1 MTTAAAPQTLGQILF
16 YRQLE
21 PLSLEKH
28 RGLGVSQVPN
38 PFSFLADTHL
48 VPLTVDEFGL
58 AAVCYPI
65 IFDTQSK
72 TPLAVMGLRPGMNV
86 FLGADGS
93 LDPEVYLPAFARR
106 YPFLPILAGPT
117 PTQPPPSQAA
127 TPEGDGD
134 RVLVCIDRSA
144 KMVSQNAGAAV
155 LRRRQALALHAR
167 GDPVLPRVRHAR
179 PAHAEFVK
187 LMDQHDL
194 FELTPLA
201 LPRLK
206 ADGTPDE
213 PQKIGEYL
221 RISEQKLNALPK
233 DTFLELRDR
242 GVSAVMHAH
251 LLSLGLWPKIL
262 SRAARIQASDAAE
275 LNAAGVTAVATR
287 ANTLSNKPRPKGAAC
302 DRWEHG
308 LARLRAFIAGVLAAL
323 AISAPAWA
331 EPFRTANVETEFHA
345 VARRHRAGRAFHDRA
360 APEHPR
366 ALAHL
371 LAQSRR

>member
-1 MTTAAAPQTLGQILF
+1 MTTAGGGQQTLGQILF

-28 RGLGVSQVPN
+28 RGLGVSQVSN

-65 IFDTQSK
+65 IFDTQTK

-106 YPFLPILAGPT
+106 YPFLPVIAG
-117 PTQPPPSQAA
+117 QQQQQQQQA
-127 TPEGDGD
+127 DGD
-134 RVLVCIDRSA
+134 RVVVCIDRAA
-144 KMVSQNAGAAV
+144 KMLSSSPELPFFEGDQPSRYTQEAIQFCREFDV
-155 LRRRQALALHAR
+155 LGRRTQ
-167 GDPVLPRVRHAR
+167 
-179 PAHAEFVK
+179 EFVK
-187 LMDQHDL
+187 LMEQHNL

-201 LPRLK
+201 LPRAK

-213 PQKIGEYL
+213 PMKIGEYL
-221 RISEQKLNALPK
+221 RIDEKKLNSLPK
-233 DTFLELRDR
+233 DTYLELRDK

-262 SRAARIQASDAAE
+262 SRAARIQA
-275 LNAAGVTAVATR
+275 ATP
-287 ANTLSNKPRPKGAAC
+287 LS
-302 DRWEHG
+302 
-308 LARLRAFIAGVLAAL
+308 
-323 AISAPAWA
+323 
-331 EPFRTANVETEFHA
+331 
-345 VARRHRAGRAFHDRA
+345 
-360 APEHPR
+360 
-366 ALAHL
+366 
-371 LAQSRR
+371 

>member
-1 MTTAAAPQTLGQILF
+1 MTTGGQTLGQILF

-21 PLSLEKH
+21 PLSVEKH
-28 RGLGVSQVPN
+28 KGLGVRQVAN

-106 YPFLPILAGPT
+106 YPFLPVIA
-117 PTQPPPSQAA
+117 PPGQNAA
-127 TPEGDGD
+127 TPVEKDSE
-134 RVLVCIDRSA
+134 RLLVCIDRSA
-144 KMVSQNAGAAV
+144 KMLSEQPEQPFFDGDQPSRFTQEAIQFCREFDMLG
-155 LRRRQALALHAR
+155 RRTQ
-167 GDPVLPRVRHAR
+167 
-179 PAHAEFVK
+179 EFVK

-201 LPRLK
+201 LPRMK
-206 ADGTPDE
+206 SDGTPDE

-221 RISEQKLNALPK
+221 RISEAKLNALPK
-233 DTFLELRDR
+233 ETFLELRDR
-242 GVSAVMHAH
+242 GVTAVMHAH

-262 SRAARIQASDAAE
+262 SRAARIQA
-275 LNAAGVTAVATR
+275 ATP
-287 ANTLSNKPRPKGAAC
+287 LS
-302 DRWEHG
+302 
-308 LARLRAFIAGVLAAL
+308 
-323 AISAPAWA
+323 
-331 EPFRTANVETEFHA
+331 
-345 VARRHRAGRAFHDRA
+345 
-360 APEHPR
+360 
-366 ALAHL
+366 
-371 LAQSRR
+371 

>member
-1 MTTAAAPQTLGQILF
+1 MTTAGGGQQTLGQILF

-28 RGLGVSQVPN
+28 RSLGVSQVSN

-65 IFDTQSK
+65 IFDTQTK

-106 YPFLPILAGPT
+106 YPFLPVLAG
-117 PTQPPPSQAA
+117 QQQAQA
-127 TPEGDGD
+127 QTAEGE
-134 RVLVCIDRSA
+134 RVVVCIDRAA
-144 KMVSQNAGAAV
+144 KMLSSSPELPFFEGDKPSRYTQEAIQFCREFDV
-155 LRRRQALALHAR
+155 LGRRTQ
-167 GDPVLPRVRHAR
+167 
-179 PAHAEFVK
+179 EFVK
-187 LMDQHDL
+187 LMEQHNL

-201 LPRLK
+201 LPRAK

-213 PQKIGEYL
+213 PVKIGEYL
-221 RISEQKLNALPK
+221 RIDEKKLNALQK
-233 DTFLELRDR
+233 ETYLELRDK

-262 SRAARIQASDAAE
+262 SRAARIQAS
-275 LNAAGVTAVATR
+275 TP
-287 ANTLSNKPRPKGAAC
+287 LS
-302 DRWEHG
+302 
-308 LARLRAFIAGVLAAL
+308 
-323 AISAPAWA
+323 
-331 EPFRTANVETEFHA
+331 
-345 VARRHRAGRAFHDRA
+345 
-360 APEHPR
+360 
-366 ALAHL
+366 
-371 LAQSRR
+371 

>member
-1 MTTAAAPQTLGQILF
+1 MTTAGQTLGQILF

-28 RGLGVSQVPN
+28 RKLGVSQVPN

-72 TPLAVMGLRPGMNV
+72 TPLAVMGLRAGMNV

-106 YPFLPILAGPT
+106 YPFLPIIAAGQQQEQT
-117 PTQPPPSQAA
+117 PPPTDGQ
-127 TPEGDGD
+127 GD
-134 RVLVCIDRSA
+134 RVVVCIDRAA
-144 KMVSQNAGAAV
+144 KMLSQTPEMPFFEGDQPSRYTQDAIQFCREFDMLG
-155 LRRRQALALHAR
+155 RRTQ
-167 GDPVLPRVRHAR
+167 
-179 PAHAEFVK
+179 EFVK
-187 LMDQHDL
+187 LMDQHGL

-201 LPRLK
+201 LPRAK
-206 ADGTPDE
+206 PDGTPDE

-221 RISEQKLNALPK
+221 RVSEQKLNALPK
-233 DTFLELRDR
+233 ETYLELRDR

-262 SRAARIQASDAAE
+262 SRAARIQASAP
-275 LNAAGVTAVATR
+275 
-287 ANTLSNKPRPKGAAC
+287 LS
-302 DRWEHG
+302 
-308 LARLRAFIAGVLAAL
+308 
-323 AISAPAWA
+323 
-331 EPFRTANVETEFHA
+331 
-345 VARRHRAGRAFHDRA
+345 
-360 APEHPR
+360 
-366 ALAHL
+366 
-371 LAQSRR
+371 

>member
-1 MTTAAAPQTLGQILF
+1 MATAGAGDQQTLGQILF

-28 RGLGVSQVPN
+28 RRLGVSQVAN

-106 YPFLPILAGPT
+106 YPFLPVIAGGD
-117 PTQPPPSQAA
+117 QPPPSKE
-127 TPEGDGD
+127 PDDGD
-134 RVLVCIDRSA
+134 KVMVCIDRAA
-144 KMVSQNAGAAV
+144 KMLSQTPELPFFEGDKPSRYTQEAIQFCREFDMLG
-155 LRRRQALALHAR
+155 RRTH
-167 GDPVLPRVRHAR
+167 
-179 PAHAEFVK
+179 EFVK
-187 LMDQHDL
+187 LMDEHGL

-201 LPRLK
+201 LPRAK
-206 ADGTPDE
+206 PDGTPDE

-233 DTFLELRDR
+233 DVYIDLRDR

-262 SRAARIQASDAAE
+262 SRAARIQASSP
-275 LNAAGVTAVATR
+275 
-287 ANTLSNKPRPKGAAC
+287 LS
-302 DRWEHG
+302 
-308 LARLRAFIAGVLAAL
+308 
-323 AISAPAWA
+323 
-331 EPFRTANVETEFHA
+331 
-345 VARRHRAGRAFHDRA
+345 
-360 APEHPR
+360 
-366 ALAHL
+366 
-371 LAQSRR
+371 

>member
-1 MTTAAAPQTLGQILF
+1 MTTAGGGQQTLGKILF
-16 YRQLE
+16 YNQLE
-21 PLSLEKH
+21 PLSFEKH
-28 RGLGVSQVPN
+28 KGLGVSQVAN

-86 FLGADGS
+86 FLGGDGS

-106 YPFLPILAGPT
+106 YPFLPVLAASNQAP
-117 PTQPPPSQAA
+117 QP
-127 TPEGDGD
+127 EE

-144 KMVSQNAGAAV
+144 KMLSSKPELPFFEGDKPSRYTQEAIQFCREFDMLG
-155 LRRRQALALHAR
+155 RRTQ
-167 GDPVLPRVRHAR
+167 
-179 PAHAEFVK
+179 EFVK
-187 LMDQHDL
+187 LMEQHNL

-201 LPRLK
+201 LPRAK

-221 RISEQKLNALPK
+221 RISDAKLNALPK
-233 DTFLELRDR
+233 ETYLELRDK

-262 SRAARIQASDAAE
+262 SRAARIQA
-275 LNAAGVTAVATR
+275 ATP
-287 ANTLSNKPRPKGAAC
+287 LS
-302 DRWEHG
+302 
-308 LARLRAFIAGVLAAL
+308 
-323 AISAPAWA
+323 
-331 EPFRTANVETEFHA
+331 
-345 VARRHRAGRAFHDRA
+345 
-360 APEHPR
+360 
-366 ALAHL
+366 
-371 LAQSRR
+371 